1 MRRSERQTA
10 SRLRLA
16 PFLLLAFILVPLA
29 EIAVL
34 IKVGGVIGL
43 VPTLALIV
51 LTAVVGTW
59 MLRHQGFS
67 VLARAQRQLEQGV
80 MPVSEVFE
88 GLCLLVAGALLLT
101 PGFLTDAA
109 GALLLVPQVRALL
122 YRQVCR
128 LPRAPCRPHAGR
140 AARRRAA
147 GPGCG
152 VRGDRPGARRRRRA
166 AAGGATG
173 DPRAPRRIGMEPA
186 LLADP
191 DRSRIFPTRR

>member
-10 SRLRLA
+10 SRFRLA

-29 EIAVL
+29 EIAIL

-51 LTAVVGTW
+51 LTAVIGTW

-80 MPVSEVFE
+80 MPVTEVFE

-101 PGFLTDAA
+101 PGFLTDAL

-122 YRQVCR
+122 YRQVADYLER
-128 LPRAPCRPHAGR
+128 HVVHPPGSPRDH
-140 AARRRAA
+140 
-147 GPGCG
+147 
-152 VRGDRPGARRRRRA
+152 
-166 AAGGATG
+166 
-173 DPRAPRRIGMEPA
+173 EPPILDA
-186 LLADP
+186 EFEEIDP
-191 DRSRIFPTRR
+191 DEVPPPRGGWGRDR

>member
-10 SRLRLA
+10 SRFRLA
-16 PFLLLAFILVPLA
+16 PFLLLAFIIVPLA

-59 MLRHQGFS
+59 MLRRQGFS

-80 MPVSEVFE
+80 MPVAEVFE

-109 GALLLVPQVRALL
+109 GALLLVPQVRVLL
-122 YRQVCR
+122 YRQVAHYLER
-128 LPRAPCRPHAGR
+128 HIVRP
-140 AARRRAA
+140 
-147 GPGCG
+147 
-152 VRGDRPGARRRRRA
+152 PGATPER
-166 AAGGATG
+166 
-173 DPRAPRRIGMEPA
+173 EPPILDA
-186 LLADP
+186 EFEEIDP
-191 DRSRIFPTRR
+191 DEAPPPRGGWGRDR